1 MTDQNKAVKDKTIAV
16 LGSTGS
22 VGRQTLDVA
31 GRSGTH
37 VAAISASSNV
47 ELLEQQIRKFRPRIC
62 AVRDEKAAKKLRLS
76 VSDVKDVEVIAGED
90 AAVIAA
96 GIPEADIVFNSMS
109 GFAGLYPTLAA
120 IEAGHDVALANKE
133 TLVAAGDIVMSEA
146 DKHGCRILPV
156 DSEHCAVFQCI
167 NSVGKRADEV
177 KSVVLTASGGPFR
190 GYTSEQLSSVTKKQA
205 LAHPT
210 WKMGPKITV
219 DCATLMNKG
228 LEVIEAAK
236 LYSLDADSIRVV
248 VHPESIIHSM
258 VEYTDNAVL
267 AQLAVPDMRM
277 CISYAL
283 NYPRRGDAV
292 IERLDLTKIASL
304 SFFEPD
310 AATFPL
316 LDLAY
321 DALRRGGIVPA
332 VLNAANERAVEHFL
346 TGKLE
351 SFTDIFRYVTAVEQK
366 CPEISSPSLDD
377 IKEADMSA
385 RKEIDG
391 LVM

>member
-1 MTDQNKAVKDKTIAV
+1 MTDLNKAVKDKIIAV

-31 GRSGTH
+31 ERSGVR

-47 ELLEQQIRKFRPRIC
+47 RILEQQIRKFRPRIC
-62 AVRDEKAAKKLRLS
+62 AVRDEHAAKELKLA
-76 VSDVKDVEVIAGED
+76 VSDISGVEIISGEN

-96 GIPEADIVFNSMS
+96 GIPEADIVFNSTS

-146 DKHGCRILPV
+146 ESHGCRILPV

-167 NSVGKRADEV
+167 NSVGRRADEV
-177 KSVVLTASGGPFR
+177 RSVILTASGGPFR
-190 GYTSEQLSSVTKKQA
+190 GYKPEQLSRVTKKQA

-210 WKMGPKITV
+210 WRMGPKITV

-228 LEVIEAAK
+228 LEVIEAAR

-283 NYPRRGDAV
+283 NYPKRGDAV
-292 IERLDLTKIASL
+292 IDRLDLAKIASL

-310 AATFPL
+310 TSTFPL
-316 LDLAY
+316 LELAY
-321 DALRRGGIVPA
+321 DALKRGGIVPA

-346 TGKLE
+346 SGKLS
-351 SFTDIFRYVTAVEQK
+351 SFTDIFRHVIAVEQR
-366 CPEISSPSLDD
+366 CPDVDSPSLDD
-377 IKEADMSA
+377 IREADMAA

>member
-1 MTDQNKAVKDKTIAV
+1 
-16 LGSTGS
+16 
-22 VGRQTLDVA
+22 
-31 GRSGTH
+31 
-37 VAAISASSNV
+37 
-47 ELLEQQIRKFRPRIC
+47 
-62 AVRDEKAAKKLRLS
+62 
-76 VSDVKDVEVIAGED
+76 
-90 AAVIAA
+90 
-96 GIPEADIVFNSMS
+96 
-109 GFAGLYPTLAA
+109 
-120 IEAGHDVALANKE
+120 
-133 TLVAAGDIVMSEA
+133 
-146 DKHGCRILPV
+146 
-156 DSEHCAVFQCI
+156 
-167 NSVGKRADEV
+167 
-177 KSVVLTASGGPFR
+177 
-190 GYTSEQLSSVTKKQA
+190 
-205 LAHPT
+205 
-210 WKMGPKITV
+210 
-219 DCATLMNKG
+219 
-228 LEVIEAAK
+228 
-236 LYSLDADSIRVV
+236 
-248 VHPESIIHSM
+248 M

-310 AATFPL
+310 TATFPL